1 MNKILITVSLILL
14 LSFFI
19 ISNYYA
25 NYEEYSNFIEHTHA
39 IKHKHIDYGDGLY
52 GIVTGDLNH
61 YHGHNE
67 NIQKARAKEYCTT
80 NIIDSYCYP
89 FKEIVLKKNQNC
101 EDKCTEENGCNGY
114 FTHNNKCFICNG
126 KFRKDNG
133 DYISNMNVKPDKI
146 SRQNKVSDLHIC
158 NWNNRHKSTCSLS
171 ENESSICK
179 NCYNF
184 HNALNVGV
192 DKCKTICEN
201 KSDCKAFFI
210 KKDENNMDKCYLC
223 DSFSNSCETL
233 NLTQDD
239 KTKLTH
245 ECYYDENKEFDEFTE
260 QPNDDIIINNDEDI
274 EVDEDIELDE
284 DIEIDEVDVDEV
296 DVDEVDVDEVDVDE
310 VDVDEVDVDEV
321 DVDEGDIEHE
331 NDCGYNKFTNSSG
344 QCETCKS
351 CSIGK
356 FNLNDCKNN
365 KNTECEYCKEGT
377 YKNFTGN
384 QPCIECSSG
393 PCPSGQIETRE
404 CNITSDRICR
414 LCEIGTYKAI
424 TSTGEELCAS
434 CETIKSACLGIA
446 APNEFKN
453 IEWLEEG
460 RHSNCDP
467 YSKGYCERRY
477 NKCGDD
483 GICEQKTAKYYYD
496 TDTWE
501 WDI

>member
-1 MNKILITVSLILL
+1 MNKILITISLILL
-14 LSFFI
+14 LSFLI
-19 ISNYYA
+19 ISNYYT
-25 NYEEYSNFIEHTHA
+25 NYEKYSNFIEHTHA

-52 GIVTGDLNH
+52 GIVTGNLNH

-67 NIQKARAKEYCTT
+67 NVKKARAKEYCTT

-146 SRQNKVSDLHIC
+146 SRKNKVSDLHIC
-158 NWNNRHKSTCSLS
+158 NWNNTHKSTCSLS

-245 ECYYDENKEFDEFTE
+245 ECYYDENKEFDEYTE

-274 EVDEDIELDE
+274 
-284 DIEIDEVDVDEV
+284 DVDEEIKV
-296 DVDEVDVDEVDVDE
+296 DKEIKEDEGEE
-310 VDVDEVDVDEV
+310 IK
-321 DVDEGDIEHE
+321 VDEGQEIKVDEGQEIKVDEGE
-331 NDCGYNKFTNSSG
+331 EIKVDDCGYNKFINSSG

-356 FNLNDCKNN
+356 FNLNDCKNG
-365 KNTECEYCKEGT
+365 KNTKCEFCKKGT

-384 QPCIECSSG
+384 QPCKECSSG
-393 PCPSGQIETRE
+393 PCPSGQIKTKN
-404 CNITSDRICR
+404 CNIVSDRKCT
-414 LCEIGTYKAI
+414 LCKDNTYKI
-424 TSTGEELCAS
+424 TTSTGEELCAS
-434 CETIKSACLGIA
+434 CDVLKTSCKEIA
-446 APNEFKN
+446 RPDKLQN

-460 RHSNCDP
+460 RHSNCSP

-477 NKCGDD
+477 NICQDNGL
-483 GICEQKTAKYYYD
+483 CEQKTAKYYYD